1 MSGWVE
7 AFIIIAAIAIVL
19 QMAILVA
26 MFVQLKV
33 SLEQFTRIAND
44 LQGRV
49 DPILLRVNR
58 ILEDSEGRISS
69 VMGDTAE
76 ITRLARGQAQK
87 VDRVFTEGLERL
99 RIQVIRADQILTG
112 ALEVVDEAGTK
123 FRNTL
128 WGPIRQASAVM
139 KGIKVGLDMLRR
151 QQNNKPER
159 DADADSVSQ
168 DEELFI

>member
-7 AFIIIAAIAIVL
+7 AFIVIAAIAIVM
-19 QMAILVA
+19 QMAVMLA
-26 MFVQLKV
+26 MMLQVKK
-33 SLEQFTRIAND
+33 SLEHFTRLSTD
-44 LQGRV
+44 LQGRI
-49 DPILLRVNR
+49 DPILSRINR

-76 ITRLARGQAQK
+76 ITRIARGQAQK
-87 VDRVFTEGLERL
+87 IDRVVTDTIERL
-99 RIQVIRADQILTG
+99 QIQVIRADQILTG
-112 ALEVVDEAGTK
+112 AMEVVDEAGTK

-151 QQNNKPER
+151 QQGGVPES
-159 DADADSVSQ
+159 DATSQ

>member
-7 AFIIIAAIAIVL
+7 AFIVIAAIAIVL
-19 QMAILVA
+19 QMAILLA
-26 MFVQLKV
+26 MFLQLKT
-33 SLEQFTRIAND
+33 SILEFTRIANE

-49 DPILLRVNR
+49 DPILTRINR
-58 ILEDSEGRISS
+58 ILEDSEGRLSS

-87 VDRVFTEGLERL
+87 MDRIFTETIERL

-139 KGIKVGLDMLRR
+139 KGIKVGLDILRN
-151 QQNNKPER
+151 QQTRRPESE
-159 DADADSVSQ
+159 ASAEQ

>member
-7 AFIIIAAIAIVL
+7 AFIIIAAIAIVM
-19 QMAILVA
+19 QMAIMLV
-26 MFVQLKV
+26 MLLQLKK
-33 SLEQFTRIAND
+33 SMEHFTRLSTD
-44 LQGRV
+44 LQSRV
-49 DPILLRVNR
+49 DPILTRINR

-87 VDRVFTEGLERL
+87 IDRVFTDTIERL
-99 RIQVIRADQILTG
+99 QIQVIRVDQILTG
-112 ALEVVDEAGTK
+112 AMEVVDEAGTK

-151 QQNNKPER
+151 QKGGHVES
-159 DADADSVSQ
+159 DSASL

>member
-7 AFIIIAAIAIVL
+7 AFIVIAAIAIVM
-19 QMAILVA
+19 QMAVMLA
-26 MFVQLKV
+26 MMLTVKK
-33 SLEQFTRIAND
+33 SLEHFTRQSID
-44 LQGRV
+44 LQSRI
-49 DPILLRVNR
+49 DPILSRINR

-76 ITRLARGQAQK
+76 ITRIARGQAQK
-87 VDRVFTEGLERL
+87 IDRVVTDTIDRL
-99 RIQVIRADQILTG
+99 QIQVIRADQILTG
-112 ALEVVDEAGTK
+112 AMEVVDEAGSK
-123 FRNTL
+123 FRSTL

-151 QQNNKPER
+151 QQGGVVES
-159 DADADSVSQ
+159 DIASQ

>member
-7 AFIIIAAIAIVL
+7 AFIVIAAIAIVM
-19 QMAILVA
+19 QMAVMVA
-26 MFVQLKV
+26 MMLQVKK
-33 SLEQFTRIAND
+33 SLEHFTRLSTD
-44 LQGRV
+44 LQGRI
-49 DPILLRVNR
+49 DPILSRTNR

-76 ITRLARGQAQK
+76 ITRIARSQAQK
-87 VDRVFTEGLERL
+87 IDRVFTDTIERL
-99 RIQVIRADQILTG
+99 QIQVIRADQILTG
-112 ALEVVDEAGTK
+112 AMEVVDEAGSK
-123 FRNTL
+123 FRGTL

-151 QQNNKPER
+151 HQGGIPESE
-159 DADADSVSQ
+159 AASQ

>member
-7 AFIIIAAIAIVL
+7 AFIIIAAIAIVV

-33 SLEQFTRIAND
+33 SMEQFTRIAND

-87 VDRVFTEGLERL
+87 VDRVFTEARGGL
-99 RIQVIRADQILTG
+99 RIKGIRAAPFLTG
-112 ALEVVDEAGTK
+112 ALEVVDAAGAAI
-123 FRNTL
+123 RNSL
-128 WGPIRQASAVM
+128 WAAIG
-139 KGIKVGLDMLRR
+139 
-151 QQNNKPER
+151 
-159 DADADSVSQ
+159 
-168 DEELFI
+168 

>member
-7 AFIIIAAIAIVL
+7 AFIVIAAIAIVM
-19 QMAILVA
+19 QMTIMLV
-26 MFVQLKV
+26 MLLQLKK
-33 SLEQFTRIAND
+33 SLEHFTRLSSD
-44 LQGRV
+44 LQSRV
-49 DPILLRVNR
+49 DPILGRVNR

-87 VDRVFTEGLERL
+87 IDRVFTDTIERL
-99 RIQVIRADQILTG
+99 QIQVIRADQILTG
-112 ALEVVDEAGTK
+112 AMEVVDEAGSK
-123 FRNTL
+123 FRSTL

-151 QQNNKPER
+151 QQGSRVES
-159 DADADSVSQ
+159 DGASL

>member
-7 AFIIIAAIAIVL
+7 AFIIIAAIAIVV

-26 MFVQLKV
+26 MFVQLKM
-33 SLEQFTRIAND
+33 SMQEFTRIAND

-87 VDRVFTEGLERL
+87 VDRVFTEALERL

-139 KGIKVGLDMLRR
+139 KGIKVGLDKLRR
-151 QQNNKPER
+151 QQNNKREPE
-159 DADADSVSQ
+159 ADGDSVSQ

>member
-7 AFIIIAAIAIVL
+7 AFIVIAAIAIVM
-19 QMAILVA
+19 QMTILLV
-26 MFVQLKV
+26 MLLQLKK
-33 SLEQFTRIAND
+33 SLEHFTRLSTD

-49 DPILLRVNR
+49 DPILSRVNR

-87 VDRVFTEGLERL
+87 IDRVFTDTIERL
-99 RIQVIRADQILTG
+99 QIQVIRADQILTG
-112 ALEVVDEAGTK
+112 ALEVVDEAGSK
-123 FRNTL
+123 FRSTL

-151 QQNNKPER
+151 QQDRRAEP
-159 DADADSVSQ
+159 DGAPL

>member
-1 MSGWVE
+1 MSGWVQ
-7 AFIIIAAIAIVL
+7 AFIIIAAVAIVV

-26 MFVQLKV
+26 MFVQLKM
-33 SLEQFTRIAND
+33 SMEQFTRIAND

-49 DPILLRVNR
+49 DPILVRVNR

-87 VDRVFTEGLERL
+87 VDRVVTEGLERL

-159 DADADSVSQ
+159 DGDADSVSQ

>member
-7 AFIIIAAIAIVL
+7 AFIVIAAIAIVM
-19 QMAILVA
+19 QMTILLV
-26 MFVQLKV
+26 MLLSLKK
-33 SLEQFTRIAND
+33 SLDHFTRLSTD

-49 DPILLRVNR
+49 DPILSRVNR

-87 VDRVFTEGLERL
+87 IDRVFTDTIERL
-99 RIQVIRADQILTG
+99 QIQVIRADQILTG
-112 ALEVVDEAGTK
+112 AMEVVDEAGSK
-123 FRNTL
+123 FRSTL

-151 QQNNKPER
+151 QQDRRAES
-159 DADADSVSQ
+159 DGASL

>member
-7 AFIIIAAIAIVL
+7 AFIVVAAIAIVI
-19 QMAILVA
+19 QMAILLA
-26 MFVQLKV
+26 MLLTLKN
-33 SLEQFTRIAND
+33 SLEHFTRLSTD
-44 LQGRV
+44 LQGRI
-49 DPILLRVNR
+49 DPILTRVNR

-76 ITRLARGQAQK
+76 ITRIARCQDQK
-87 VDRVFTEGLERL
+87 IDRVFTDTIERL
-99 RIQVIRADQILTG
+99 QIQVIRADQILTG
-112 ALEVVDEAGTK
+112 AMEVVDEAGTK

-151 QQNNKPER
+151 QQGGVVES
-159 DADADSVSQ
+159 DVASQ

>member
-7 AFIIIAAIAIVL
+7 AFIVIAAIAIVI
-19 QMAILVA
+19 QMAILLA
-26 MFVQLKV
+26 MLLTLNK
-33 SLEQFTRIAND
+33 SLEHFTRLSTD
-44 LQGRV
+44 LQGRI
-49 DPILLRVNR
+49 DPILTRVNR

-87 VDRVFTEGLERL
+87 IDRVFTDTIERL
-99 RIQVIRADQILTG
+99 QIQVIRADQILTG
-112 ALEVVDEAGTK
+112 AMEVVDEAGTK

-151 QQNNKPER
+151 QQGGVVES
-159 DADADSVSQ
+159 DVASQ

>member
-7 AFIIIAAIAIVL
+7 AFIVIAAIAIVM
-19 QMAILVA
+19 QMAVMLA
-26 MFVQLKV
+26 MMLTVKK
-33 SLEQFTRIAND
+33 SLEHFTRQSTE
-44 LQGRV
+44 LQGRI
-49 DPILLRVNR
+49 DPILSRINR

-76 ITRLARGQAQK
+76 ITRIARGQAQK
-87 VDRVFTEGLERL
+87 IDRVVTDTIERL
-99 RIQVIRADQILTG
+99 QIQVIRADQILTG
-112 ALEVVDEAGTK
+112 AMEVVDEAGSK

-151 QQNNKPER
+151 HQGGIPET
-159 DADADSVSQ
+159 DATSL

>member
-7 AFIIIAAIAIVL
+7 AFIVIAAIAIVM
-19 QMAILVA
+19 QMAVMLG
-26 MFVQLKV
+26 MLLSLKK
-33 SLEQFTRIAND
+33 SLEHFTRLSND
-44 LQGRV
+44 LQSRI
-49 DPILLRVNR
+49 DPILTRVNR

-87 VDRVFTEGLERL
+87 IDRVFTDTIERL
-99 RIQVIRADQILTG
+99 QIQVIRADQILTG
-112 ALEVVDEAGTK
+112 AMEVVDEAGTK

-139 KGIKVGLDMLRR
+139 KGIKVGLEMLRR
-151 QQNNKPER
+151 QKSGHIETDR
-159 DADADSVSQ
+159 ASQ

>member
-7 AFIIIAAIAIVL
+7 AFIVVAAIAIVI
-19 QMAILVA
+19 QMAILLSMLVT
-26 MFVQLKV
+26 LTK
-33 SLEQFTRIAND
+33 SLEHFTRLSTD
-44 LQGRV
+44 LQGRI
-49 DPILLRVNR
+49 DPILTRVNR

-87 VDRVFTEGLERL
+87 IDRVFTDTIERL
-99 RIQVIRADQILTG
+99 QIQVIRADQILTG
-112 ALEVVDEAGTK
+112 AMEVVDEAGTK

-151 QQNNKPER
+151 QQGGVAES
-159 DADADSVSQ
+159 DVASQ

>member
-7 AFIIIAAIAIVL
+7 AFVVMRAIAIVL
-19 QMAILVA
+19 QMAVMVVMMLQV
-26 MFVQLKV
+26 KK
-33 SLEQFTRIAND
+33 SLEHFTRLSTD
-44 LQGRV
+44 LQGRI
-49 DPILLRVNR
+49 DPILSRTNR

-87 VDRVFTEGLERL
+87 IDRVFTDTIERL
-99 RIQVIRADQILTG
+99 QIQVIRADQILTG
-112 ALEVVDEAGTK
+112 AMEVVDEAGTK

-139 KGIKVGLDMLRR
+139 KGIKVGLEMLRR
-151 QQNNKPER
+151 QKSNKREP
-159 DADADSVSQ
+159 DADSVSQ

>member
-7 AFIIIAAIAIVL
+7 AFIVIAAIAIVM
-19 QMAILVA
+19 QMTILLV
-26 MFVQLKV
+26 MLLSLKK
-33 SLEQFTRIAND
+33 SLDHFTRLSTD
-44 LQGRV
+44 LQSRV
-49 DPILLRVNR
+49 DPILTRVNR

-87 VDRVFTEGLERL
+87 IDRVFTDTIERL
-99 RIQVIRADQILTG
+99 QIQVIRADQILTG
-112 ALEVVDEAGTK
+112 AMEVVDEAGSK
-123 FRNTL
+123 FRSTL

-139 KGIKVGLDMLRR
+139 KGIKVGLDILRN
-151 QQNNKPER
+151 QQER
-159 DADADSVSQ
+159 RPASEAAAEE

>member
-1 MSGWVE
+1 MPGWVE
-7 AFIIIAAIAIVL
+7 FFILIAAIAIVI
-19 QMAILVA
+19 QMAILLG
-26 MFVQLKV
+26 MFLELKT
-33 SLEQFTRIAND
+33 SMREFTRIAND

-49 DPILLRVNR
+49 DPILTRVNR
-58 ILEDSEGRISS
+58 ILEDSEGRLSS

-76 ITRLARGQAQK
+76 ITRIARGQAQ
-87 VDRVFTEGLERL
+87 TIERL

-112 ALEVVDEAGTK
+112 ALEVVDEAGSK

-139 KGIKVGLDMLRR
+139 KGIKVGLDILRN
-151 QQNNKPER
+151 QQER
-159 DADADSVSQ
+159 RPASEAAAEE

>member
-7 AFIIIAAIAIVL
+7 AFIVIAAIAIVM
-19 QMAILVA
+19 QMAVMLA
-26 MFVQLKV
+26 MMLQVKK
-33 SLEQFTRIAND
+33 SLEHFTRLSTD
-44 LQGRV
+44 LQGRI
-49 DPILLRVNR
+49 DPILSRVNR

-76 ITRLARGQAQK
+76 ITRIARGQAQK
-87 VDRVFTEGLERL
+87 IDRVVTDTIERL
-99 RIQVIRADQILTG
+99 QIQVIRADQILTG
-112 ALEVVDEAGTK
+112 AMEVVDEAGTK

-151 QQNNKPER
+151 HQGGVPET
-159 DADADSVSQ
+159 DAISQ

>member
-1 MSGWVE
+1 MSGWVQ
-7 AFIIIAAIAIVL
+7 AFIIIAAVAIVV

-26 MFVQLKV
+26 MFVQLKM
-33 SLEQFTRIAND
+33 SMQEFTRIAND
-44 LQGRV
+44 LQGRI

-87 VDRVFTEGLERL
+87 VDRVFTEALERL
-99 RIQVIRADQILTG
+99 RIQVIRADQILPG

-151 QQNNKPER
+151 QQNNKPEAES
-159 DADADSVSQ
+159 DPVSQ

>member
-7 AFIIIAAIAIVL
+7 AFIVIAAVAIVI
-19 QMAILVA
+19 QMAVMVGMMLSV
-26 MFVQLKV
+26 KK
-33 SLEQFTRIAND
+33 SLDHFTRLSTD
-44 LQGRV
+44 LESRIN
-49 DPILLRVNR
+49 PILTRVNR

-76 ITRLARGQAQK
+76 ITRLARSQAQK
-87 VDRVFTEGLERL
+87 VDRIFTDTIERL
-99 RIQVIRADQILTG
+99 QIQVIRADQILTG
-112 ALEVVDEAGTK
+112 AMEVVDEAGTK

-151 QQNNKPER
+151 QQNGATE
-159 DADADSVSQ
+159 AEVASQ

>member
-7 AFIIIAAIAIVL
+7 AFIVIAAIAIVM
-19 QMAILVA
+19 QMAVMLA
-26 MFVQLKV
+26 MMLQVKK
-33 SLEQFTRIAND
+33 SLEHFTRLSTD
-44 LQGRV
+44 LQGRI
-49 DPILLRVNR
+49 DPILSRVNR

-76 ITRLARGQAQK
+76 ITRIARGQAQK
-87 VDRVFTEGLERL
+87 IDRVVTDTIERL
-99 RIQVIRADQILTG
+99 QIQVIRADQILTG
-112 ALEVVDEAGTK
+112 AMEVVDEAGTK

-151 QQNNKPER
+151 HQGGIPESE
-159 DADADSVSQ
+159 AASQ

>member
-7 AFIIIAAIAIVL
+7 AFIVIAAIAIVMQMTIMLAMLL
-19 QMAILVA
+19 QV
-26 MFVQLKV
+26 KK
-33 SLEQFTRIAND
+33 SLEHFTRLSID
-44 LQGRV
+44 LQSRV
-49 DPILLRVNR
+49 DPILTRVNR

-87 VDRVFTEGLERL
+87 IDRVFTDTIERL
-99 RIQVIRADQILTG
+99 QIQVIRADQILTG
-112 ALEVVDEAGTK
+112 AMEVVDEAGSK

-151 QQNNKPER
+151 QQGGATIES
-159 DADADSVSQ
+159 DGASQ

>member
-7 AFIIIAAIAIVL
+7 AFIVIAAIAIVM
-19 QMAILVA
+19 QMTILLV
-26 MFVQLKV
+26 MLLSLKK
-33 SLEQFTRIAND
+33 SLDHFTRLSTD
-44 LQGRV
+44 LQSRV
-49 DPILLRVNR
+49 DPILTRVNR

-87 VDRVFTEGLERL
+87 IDRVFTDTIERL
-99 RIQVIRADQILTG
+99 QIQVIRADQILTG
-112 ALEVVDEAGTK
+112 AMEVVDEAGSK
-123 FRNTL
+123 FRSTL

-151 QQNNKPER
+151 QQDRRAEP
-159 DADADSVSQ
+159 DGAPL

>member
-7 AFIIIAAIAIVL
+7 AFIVIAAIAIVM
-19 QMAILVA
+19 QMAILLV
-26 MFVQLKV
+26 MLLQVKK
-33 SLEQFTRIAND
+33 SLEHFTKLSTD
-44 LQGRV
+44 LQGRI
-49 DPILLRVNR
+49 DPILTRVNR

-76 ITRLARGQAQK
+76 ITRLARAQAQK
-87 VDRVFTEGLERL
+87 IDRVFTDTIERL
-99 RIQVIRADQILTG
+99 QIQVIRADQILTG
-112 ALEVVDEAGTK
+112 AMEVVDEAGTK

-151 QQNNKPER
+151 QQGGVVES
-159 DADADSVSQ
+159 DVASQ

>member
-7 AFIIIAAIAIVL
+7 AFIVIAAIAIVM
-19 QMAILVA
+19 QMAVMLA
-26 MFVQLKV
+26 MMLTVKK
-33 SLEQFTRIAND
+33 SLEHFTRQSTE
-44 LQGRV
+44 LQGRI
-49 DPILLRVNR
+49 DPILSRINR

-76 ITRLARGQAQK
+76 ITRIARGQAQK
-87 VDRVFTEGLERL
+87 IDRVVTDTIDRL
-99 RIQVIRADQILTG
+99 QIQVIRADQILTG
-112 ALEVVDEAGTK
+112 AMEVVDEAGSK
-123 FRNTL
+123 FRSTL

-151 QQNNKPER
+151 QQGGVVES
-159 DADADSVSQ
+159 DVASQ

>member
-7 AFIIIAAIAIVL
+7 AFIVIAAVAIVI
-19 QMAILVA
+19 QMAVMVGMMLSV
-26 MFVQLKV
+26 KK
-33 SLEQFTRIAND
+33 SLDHFTRLSTD
-44 LQGRV
+44 LESRIN
-49 DPILLRVNR
+49 PILTRVNR

-76 ITRLARGQAQK
+76 ITRLARSQAQK
-87 VDRVFTEGLERL
+87 VDRIFTDTIERL
-99 RIQVIRADQILTG
+99 QIQVIRADQILTG
-112 ALEVVDEAGTK
+112 AMEVVDEAGTK

-151 QQNNKPER
+151 QQNGAAE
-159 DADADSVSQ
+159 AEVASQ